1 MANRR
6 RHVADVDTKSTL
18 MDSVSTG
25 TKARG
30 FLRSLLARERVR
42 QTLLLYGSDIGL
54 IILTFGTGI
63 LNSRFLGPT
72 QYGVYAF
79 VITVVE
85 AVMLFAGFGFPAA
98 GARVV
103 SLAKTRHDEQ
113 AVQGALVAIALVM
126 GLCMSLLLATASPL
140 IEWVFHT
147 KEKGWFL
154 IASLLCTLAPLQ
166 AMLTQACLGANRIGI
181 LATLNILPKALYLLG
196 GLGMVVWAHLTAKTA
211 LMLYFGG
218 SLASCLLALIA
229 LRIRFDQVRSLTR
242 EVTAEVKRYGFKAY
256 LGGIADTSTYKLNN
270 LLIAGYVDT
279 NWLGFYSIAST
290 MVSPMV
296 RFSIAL
302 SNSAYRSLGQKKSI
316 NKKLFM
322 ANGAFLVASAILI
335 AAVVRPFI
343 TIVLTRQFL
352 PAVGLVYVLLATAFF
367 QGMYQPINAFLC
379 AHGKGRELRS
389 ISLVV
394 CAVNLIIS
402 LALIPRL
409 GAYGAAI
416 GSSMA
421 KCCELLGNIHYYRKI
436 TRQSCS
442 SS

>member
-1 MANRR
+1 MVLGRR
-6 RHVADVDTKSTL
+6 RIDAVGIGAKS
-18 MDSVSTG
+18 
-25 TKARG
+25 RG
-30 FLRSLLARERVR
+30 VLRSLLARERVR
-42 QTLLLYGSDIGL
+42 QTLVLYSSEIGL
-54 IILTFGTGI
+54 IILTFGSGI

-218 SLASCLLALIA
+218 SAVRLLLVSLHLSCYGSVSIKCVAKPA
-229 LRIRFDQVRSLTR
+229 RSL
-242 EVTAEVKRYGFKAY
+242 
-256 LGGIADTSTYKLNN
+256 L
-270 LLIAGYVDT
+270 
-279 NWLGFYSIAST
+279 
-290 MVSPMV
+290 
-296 RFSIAL
+296 
-302 SNSAYRSLGQKKSI
+302 KSS
-316 NKKLFM
+316 
-322 ANGAFLVASAILI
+322 ASASKRI
-335 AAVVRPFI
+335 
-343 TIVLTRQFL
+343 
-352 PAVGLVYVLLATAFF
+352 
-367 QGMYQPINAFLC
+367 
-379 AHGKGRELRS
+379 
-389 ISLVV
+389 
-394 CAVNLIIS
+394 
-402 LALIPRL
+402 
-409 GAYGAAI
+409 
-416 GSSMA
+416 
-421 KCCELLGNIHYYRKI
+421 
-436 TRQSCS
+436 
-442 SS
+442 